1 MKRSYWITLGFVMF
15 VGGLVWMRSPF
26 WGVPTRAAAENPD
39 PGQTASAPTVP
50 LPVSEPSSA
59 ELLSARAKISQL
71 EARVRELEE
80 QLEAFKPRAKPILG
94 GTQKGRRSWGPEQA
108 TGAPDTLQAGDHPT
122 AWASLEPDAGPEWL
136 VMDFPKEVEVAQVRV
151 RETLGPGTIFM
162 VSAILADGSEKI
174 LWHGTEPAAE
184 APVEMEFNPSSQV
197 RSRRI
202 RIQLDTTVVKGWN
215 EIDAVELV
223 GTDGTR
229 QWASGAWASSTYADR
244 GSPPLNISSTRRLG
258 RSGLV
263 VAPDAG
269 AVIIEQEAADR
280 MELERQTRSVELKRK
295 QDEMSVDLFVPG
307 QPGE

>member
-15 VGGLVWMRSPF
+15 VGWLVWMRSHS
-26 WGVPTRAAAENPD
+26 WGLSARAAAEDPD
-39 PGQTASAPTVP
+39 PGQTAQASSV
-50 LPVSEPSSA
+50 PVSVTASA

-80 QLEAFKPRAKPILG
+80 QLEAFKPRAKPTLG
-94 GTQKGRRSWGPEQA
+94 GPQDGRRPWGPEQA
-108 TGAPDTLQAGDHPT
+108 TGVPDTLQAGDYRT
-122 AWASLEPDAGPEWL
+122 AWASLEADSGPEWL
-136 VMDFPKEVEVAQVRV
+136 VVDFPKEVEVAQVRV

-174 LWHGTEPAAE
+174 LWRGTEPAAE

-223 GTDGTR
+223 GADGTR

-244 GSPPLNISSTRRLG
+244 VSAPLNISSTRRLG
-258 RSGLV
+258 RPGPV

-269 AVIIEQEAADR
+269 VLMVEQEAAGR
-280 MELERQTRSVELKRK
+280 MELERQTRSLELRMK
-295 QDEMSVDLFVPG
+295 QDAVDGAVPR
-307 QPGE
+307 PSAE

>member
-1 MKRSYWITLGFVMF
+1 MKRSYWITFGLVML
-15 VGGLVWMRSPF
+15 VGGLVWMRSRS
-26 WGVPTRAAAENPD
+26 GGDSARAAAEDPD
-39 PGQTASAPTVP
+39 PGQTAQVSSVP
-50 LPVSEPSSA
+50 LPGTESASA

-71 EARVRELEE
+71 EARVRELEG
-80 QLEAFKPRAKPILG
+80 QLAALKPPAKPALG
-94 GTQKGRRSWGPEQA
+94 GPADARRAWGPEQA
-108 TGAPDTLQAGDHPT
+108 TGAPDTLQAGDFRT
-122 AWASLEPDAGPEWL
+122 AWASLEADAGPEWL
-136 VMDFPKEVEVAQVRV
+136 VVDFPKEVEVAQVRV

-202 RIQLDTTVVKGWN
+202 RIQLDTTLVKGWN

-223 GTDGTR
+223 GADGTR

-244 GSPPLNISSTRRLG
+244 VSAPLNISNTRRLDRPG
-258 RSGLV
+258 PA

-269 AVIIEQEAADR
+269 ALMIEQEAADR
-280 MELERQTRSVELKRK
+280 MELERLTRAIELRKK
-295 QDEMSVDLFVPG
+295 QDAVDGAVPR
-307 QPGE
+307 PSGE

>member
-1 MKRSYWITLGFVMF
+1 MKRSYWITFGFVMF
-15 VGGLVWMRSPF
+15 VGGLVWMRSHS
-26 WGVPTRAAAENPD
+26 WGDPARAVAENPD
-39 PGQTASAPTVP
+39 PGKAAPASSVP
-50 LPVSEPSSA
+50 LPVLEPASA
-59 ELLSARAKISQL
+59 ELLSARSKISQL

-80 QLEAFKPRAKPILG
+80 QLEALNPRPKPSVAP
-94 GTQKGRRSWGPEQA
+94 TQKGRRSWGPEQA

-162 VSAILADGSEKI
+162 VSAILTDGSEKI

-202 RIQLDTTVVKGWN
+202 RIQLDTTLVKGWN

-244 GSPPLNISSTRRLG
+244 GSLPLNISSTRRVG
-258 RSGLV
+258 RSEPV

-269 AVIIEQEAADR
+269 VVIIEQEAADR
-280 MELERQTRSVELKRK
+280 MEVERLTRSIDLKRK
-295 QDEMSVDLFVPG
+295 RDGMSVDLFVPG

>member
-15 VGGLVWMRSPF
+15 LGGLVWMRSHS
-26 WGVPTRAAAENPD
+26 GGESARAVAENPD
-39 PGQTASAPTVP
+39 PGLTNRAASVP
-50 LPVSEPSSA
+50 ALVSESSSA

-71 EARVRELEE
+71 EARVRELEAE
-80 QLEAFKPRAKPILG
+80 LEVFKPRAKPTLG
-94 GTQKGRRSWGPEQA
+94 GSQDGRRPWGPEQA
-108 TGAPDTLQAGDHPT
+108 TGVPDTMQAGDYRT
-122 AWASLEPDAGPEWL
+122 AWASLEADAGPEWL
-136 VMDFPKEVEVAQVRV
+136 VVDFPKEVEVAQVRV

-184 APVEMEFNPSSQV
+184 APVEMEFNPSSKV

-244 GSPPLNISSTRRLG
+244 VSGPLNISSPRRLDRPG
-258 RSGLV
+258 PV
-263 VAPDAG
+263 VATDAG
-269 AVIIEQEAADR
+269 AVMIEQEAADR
-280 MELERQTRSVELKRK
+280 MELERQTRSIELKKK
-295 QDEMSVDLFVPG
+295 QDAVNGAVPR
-307 QPGE
+307 PSGE

>member
-15 VGGLVWMRSPF
+15 LGGLVWMRSYSGGDP
-26 WGVPTRAAAENPD
+26 VRAAAEDPD
-39 PGQTASAPTVP
+39 PGLTNRAASVP
-50 LPVSEPSSA
+50 VLVSESSSA

-80 QLEAFKPRAKPILG
+80 ELEAFKPRAKPTLG
-94 GTQKGRRSWGPEQA
+94 GPQDGRRPWGPEQA
-108 TGAPDTLQAGDHPT
+108 TGAPDTLQAGDYRT
-122 AWASLEPDAGPEWL
+122 AWASLEADSGPESL
-136 VMDFPKEVEVAQVRV
+136 VVDFPKEVEVAQVRV

-223 GTDGTR
+223 GADGTR

-244 GSPPLNISSTRRLG
+244 VSAPLNISSTRRLD
-258 RSGLV
+258 RSGPA
-263 VAPDAG
+263 VATDAG
-269 AVIIEQEAADR
+269 AVMIEQEAADR
-280 MELERQTRSVELKRK
+280 MELERLTRSLELKKK
-295 QDEMSVDLFVPG
+295 QDAVDGAVPR
-307 QPGE
+307 PSGE

>member
-15 VGGLVWMRSPF
+15 VGGLVWMRSHS
-26 WGVPTRAAAENPD
+26 GGDSARAAVEDPD
-39 PGQTASAPTVP
+39 PGRTAPASPVP
-50 LPVSEPSSA
+50 LPATETASA
-59 ELLSARAKISQL
+59 ELLSARAKITQL
-71 EARVRELEE
+71 EARLRELEG
-80 QLEAFKPRAKPILG
+80 QLEALKPPAKPTLG
-94 GTQKGRRSWGPEQA
+94 GPQDARRPWGPEQA
-108 TGAPDTLQAGDHPT
+108 TGAPDTLQAGDYRT
-122 AWASLEPDAGPEWL
+122 AWASLAADAGPEWL
-136 VMDFPKEVEVAQVRV
+136 VVDFPKEVEVAQVRV

-202 RIQLDTTVVKGWN
+202 RIQLDTTLVKGWN

-244 GSPPLNISSTRRLG
+244 GGAPLNVQSTRRLDRPG
-258 RSGLV
+258 PV

-269 AVIIEQEAADR
+269 ALMIEQEAAAR
-280 MELERQTRSVELKRK
+280 KELERQTRLIEFWKK
-295 QDEMSVDLFVPG
+295 QDAVDGAVPR
-307 QPGE
+307 PSGE

>member
-15 VGGLVWMRSPF
+15 LGGLVWMKSHP
-26 WGVPTRAAAENPD
+26 GGESARAAAEDPD
-39 PGQTASAPTVP
+39 PGLTNRAASVP
-50 LPVSEPSSA
+50 ALVSESSSA

-80 QLEAFKPRAKPILG
+80 ELEAFKPRAKPTLG
-94 GTQKGRRSWGPEQA
+94 GPQDGRRPWGPEQA
-108 TGAPDTLQAGDHPT
+108 TGAPDTLQAGDYRT
-122 AWASLEPDAGPEWL
+122 AWASLEADSGPEWL
-136 VMDFPKEVEVAQVRV
+136 VVDFPKEVEVAQVRV

-162 VSAILADGSEKI
+162 VSAILADGSERI

-223 GTDGTR
+223 GADGTR

-244 GSPPLNISSTRRLG
+244 VSAPLNISSTRRLG
-258 RSGLV
+258 RSGPA
-263 VAPDAG
+263 VATDAG
-269 AVIIEQEAADR
+269 ALMIEQEAADR
-280 MELERQTRSVELKRK
+280 MELERLTRSIELKKK
-295 QDEMSVDLFVPG
+295 QDAVDGAVPR
-307 QPGE
+307 PSGE

>member
-1 MKRSYWITLGFVMF
+1 MKRSYWITLGFVML
-15 VGGLVWMRSPF
+15 VGGLVWMRSHSGGDPAR
-26 WGVPTRAAAENPD
+26 TAAEDPD
-39 PGQTASAPTVP
+39 PGQTPQASSVPVSVTASA
-50 LPVSEPSSA
+50 SA

-80 QLEAFKPRAKPILG
+80 QLEALKPRAKPTLG
-94 GTQKGRRSWGPEQA
+94 GTQDGRRPWGPEQA
-108 TGAPDTLQAGDHPT
+108 TGAPDTLQAGDFRS
-122 AWASLEPDAGPEWL
+122 AWASLEADAGPEWL
-136 VMDFPKEVEVAQVRV
+136 VVDFPKEVEVAQVRV

-244 GSPPLNISSTRRLG
+244 GSTPLNVQSTRRLG

-269 AVIIEQEAADR
+269 AVIIEQEAAAR
-280 MELERQTRSVELKRK
+280 KELERQTRLIEFWKK
-295 QDEMSVDLFVPG
+295 QDAVDGAVPR
-307 QPGE
+307 PSGE

>member
-1 MKRSYWITLGFVMF
+1 MKRSYWITLGFVML
-15 VGGLVWMRSPF
+15 VGGLVWMRSHSGDDPA
-26 WGVPTRAAAENPD
+26 RAAAEDPD
-39 PGQTASAPTVP
+39 PGQTAQASSVPKSVAESASP
-50 LPVSEPSSA
+50 

-80 QLEAFKPRAKPILG
+80 ELDALKPRTTPSLG
-94 GTQKGRRSWGPEQA
+94 GTQNRRMWGPEQA
-108 TGAPDTLQAGDHPT
+108 TGVPDTLQAGDHPT
-122 AWASLEPDAGPEWL
+122 AWASLDSDSGPEWL
-136 VMDFPKEVEVAQVRV
+136 VVDFPKEVEVAQVRV

-174 LWHGTEPAAE
+174 LWHGTEPTAE

-202 RIQLDTTVVKGWN
+202 RVQLDTSKVSGWN

-244 GSPPLNISSTRRLG
+244 GGQSLG
-258 RSGLV
+258 GRKLGQPEPAIGTEADLKAIEANVEAERELV
-263 VAPDAG
+263 RE
-269 AVIIEQEAADR
+269 IHLLEAKKKQDDADR
-280 MELERQTRSVELKRK
+280 A
-295 QDEMSVDLFVPG
+295 VPR
-307 QPGE
+307 PSGE